1 MAEEFDPVRGT
12 TYNLVFVCTGN
23 TCRSPMAAAIARAE
37 LERRGWNHVAVRS
50 AGAATN
56 AGHPASEQTITV
68 LREHGID
75 LTDHTTTPLTPELVH
90 EADLVLVMSPTHLF
104 SVGDMGGTEKASLI
118 TDFLEGDDAGAPV
131 EDPFGSD
138 DEAYRRTYE
147 QLARAVD
154 ALLARLEPI
163 LSP

>member
-1 MAEEFDPVRGT
+1 MAEEFDPARGT
-12 TYNLVFVCTGN
+12 TYNLLFVCTGN

-37 LERRGWNHVAVRS
+37 LERRGWKHVAVRS

-56 AGHPASEQTITV
+56 AGHPASEQTISV

-75 LTDHTTTPLTPELVH
+75 LSDHETTPLSAELVQ
-90 EADLVLVMSPTHLF
+90 EADLVLVMSPSHLF
-104 SVGDMGGTEKASLI
+104 SVGDIGGTEKASLI
-118 TDFLEGDDAGAPV
+118 TDFMEGDEAGVPV

-138 DEAYRRTYE
+138 DDAYRRTYE
-147 QLARAVD
+147 QLVRAVN
-154 ALLARLEPI
+154 ALLGRLEPI

>member
-12 TYNLVFVCTGN
+12 TYNLLFVCTGN

-56 AGHPASEQTITV
+56 AGHPASEQTVSV

-75 LTDHTTTPLTPELVH
+75 LSDHETTPLAPELVH
-90 EADLVLVMSPTHLF
+90 EADLVLVMSPSHLF
-104 SVGDMGGTEKASLI
+104 SVSDMGGTEKASLI
-118 TDFLEGDDAGAPV
+118 TDFLEGDDAGAAV

-138 DEAYRRTYE
+138 DDAYRRTYE
-147 QLARAVD
+147 QLEQAIN

>member
-1 MAEEFDPVRGT
+1 MADDFDPARGT
-12 TYNLVFVCTGN
+12 TYNLLFVCTGN

-37 LERRGWNHVAVRS
+37 LERRGWTHVAVGS

-56 AGHPASEQTITV
+56 AGHPASEQTVTV

-75 LTDHTTTPLTPELVH
+75 LSDHQTTPLTPEAVRN
-90 EADLVLVMSPTHLF
+90 ADLILVMSASHLF
-104 SVGDMGGTEKASLI
+104 SVGEMGGAEKAAMV
-118 TDFLEGDDAGAPV
+118 TDFLEGEDAGAAI

-138 DEAYRRTYE
+138 EEAYRRTYD
-147 QLARAVD
+147 QLAVAING
-154 ALLARLEPI
+154 LLERLEPI